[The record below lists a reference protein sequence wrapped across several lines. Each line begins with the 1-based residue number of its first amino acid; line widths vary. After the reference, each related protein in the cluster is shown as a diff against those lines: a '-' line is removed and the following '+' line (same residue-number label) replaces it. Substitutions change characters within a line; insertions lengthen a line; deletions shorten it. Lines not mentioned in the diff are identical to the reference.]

1 MALFDA
7 TGFSLSQHVLQDPAR
22 PHGRRSRVTTS
33 IRLDRRLYDLVREL
47 AYHRARTG
55 RVGRMSASALV
66 EEALIAR
73 EPELR
78 NEVREL
84 CAENREPT
92 LAGVLSSALG
102 RAKIR

>member
-1 MALFDA
+1 
-7 TGFSLSQHVLQDPAR
+7 
-22 PHGRRSRVTTS
+22 
-33 IRLDRRLYDLVREL
+33 
-47 AYHRARTG
+47 
-55 RVGRMSASALV
+55 MSASALV